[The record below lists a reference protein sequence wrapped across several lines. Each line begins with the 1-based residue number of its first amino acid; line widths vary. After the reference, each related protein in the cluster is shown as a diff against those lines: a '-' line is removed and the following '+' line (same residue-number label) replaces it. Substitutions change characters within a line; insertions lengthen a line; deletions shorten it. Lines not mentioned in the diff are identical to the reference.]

1 MDLCLRGSQI
11 NLVERQ
17 KPRPKYNS
25 QTNLYHPSAN
35 NNNHNGSTARARPR
49 SAQFFAKRSRSS
61 PFLNRPQSAEP
72 SQFGAGASARA
83 GGVGGVGRNSTSNFG
98 QYCGRGGEYLAHKF
112 DKNKRYHSISS
123 SSLLKL
129 LIDEPIKRSWL
140 CRGSVSSPETQ
151 SEQNSARKTSSSYY
165 DCSKRTRTESAGG
178 SSVESEALRKQQQ
191 AGGENS
197 RFSMSASTSRLSSAT
212 SASSFSCA
220 KSAGST
226 ASTTSLRATDYWQ
239 PNTASIHTQMQQK
252 QTKPDLP
259 GRVSFCKPN
268 TSTSYEPDLSLSD
281 CENDKQ
287 KPCELTT
294 AISAPGPVTLPTSAS
309 FSNKPEFAAPTIAS
323 SELPTSAGAKKSVH
337 FGAPANGEG
346 ILAETYEYPKC
357 PSENCS
363 CSTRSSSTASS
374 TLDGGAETKCACDTP
389 TCKFSAE
396 GILRRSS
403 LTDVEDKL
411 DFTSSDGAQKRSAPM
426 EELKVIRDY
435 KSVVGDQLENSVV
448 KQILE
453 EDKAK
458 FGNFDNSNNTLELP
472 TYLDKYVSPTKSNVY
487 SDKPNNLSET
497 KPLTNFK
504 STTKKNLVSS
514 TSNEL
519 NKMDNNLENNLKI
532 QTSYAGTSE
541 TVINNYLKVAATTP
555 LMTKKKEN
563 NRPNSGEKQL
573 PVNGKKPATPTT
585 NNQPAK
591 SKLNG
596 NAKLKKATSFGSLR
610 EDSNLTA
617 FNLDKVDSWM
627 SMHGE
632 SMHERKPLE
641 KHKSL
646 DADFE
651 KLTTDGLEVV
661 GQDADVLGE
670 HDGEEQADSTSQVST
685 KSDGE
690 STYDEIVSVIKEI
703 DEDKKKDN
711 YAERAANE
719 LELKLN
725 AQPDTLALPSTRSEL
740 TADSSK
746 SPDKYK
752 DILTYLDNVEDSCDR
767 TLLETRRSIP
777 ESNRS
782 EIEFVVEPDI
792 AEDVPKLADLLMLPN
807 HQLARRVIALSLRAN
822 ELANAVY
829 LSKEHVMKVRTEKQK
844 SIRTEKANAAN
855 RMREQKKHY
864 EAIVKRHQ
872 GFIEQL
878 LKDKGSLC
886 EKVAALTRRLE
897 SQNQAWEHKLE
908 AEVERVKEITLAG
921 EKIRRERWVRENTK
935 KIKELT
941 VKGLEM
947 EINKMTCNHQR
958 VITELKQAHQ
968 LQLLDSLEEA
978 RVKHEQIESSIR
990 ESCAQDREA
999 IIEKERLAIRERFE
1013 RQLEEERK
1021 CFDEQRQTLVEEF
1034 NVERARLQNELKA
1047 KEADFQVRRQE
1058 LQREKEM
1065 ELEQTVAELQEKMF
1079 KQDEK
1084 YQNRIN
1090 TIEKQY
1096 EADFELWKRDYANE
1110 CKMAQA
1116 EKENAIRQHYRAER
1130 DRQIDAI
1137 VSRMDAEAL
1146 KNADEHETKLNRLKE
1161 KYEKDLELVENAE
1174 HLLREKFTETRSSLA
1189 EADAQVR
1196 NSEAEIKQLKME
1208 LEHSKKMCND
1218 FLAER
1223 DQLRDNLRNEV
1234 QSEVSAIKSER
1245 DNEIQKIHKRV
1256 QQAIEKK
1263 DATIDLLQKENGS
1276 LRERC
1281 LKLEAVIRQQ
1291 RKDYCVK

>member
-17 KPRPKYNS
+17 KPRPKYSS
-25 QTNLYHPSAN
+25 QTNLYQPPSGN
-35 NNNHNGSTARARPR
+35 NPNNYNTRARPR
-49 SAQFFAKRSRSS
+49 SAQFFTKRSRSS
-61 PFLNRPQSAEP
+61 PFLNRPQSAEL
-72 SQFGAGASARA
+72 SQFGAGACVGA
-83 GGVGGVGRNSTSNFG
+83 VGGVGRISAGSCG
-98 QYCGRGGEYLAHKF
+98 QYHGRGGEYVP
-112 DKNKRYHSISS
+112 DKLNKTRRYQSISS

-129 LIDEPIKRSWL
+129 LLDEPIKRSWL

-151 SEQNSARKTSSSYY
+151 SEESSARKQTPAYLDY
-165 DCSKRTRTESAGG
+165 NKRTSTEITRNGSAESGCYRKTHKGG
-178 SSVESEALRKQQQ
+178 I
-191 AGGENS
+191 ENN
-197 RFSMSASTSRLSSAT
+197 RFTMSASTSRLSSGN
-212 SASSFSCA
+212 SVSSFSRE

-226 ASTTSLRATDYWQ
+226 ASTSSLRTTDYW
-239 PNTASIHTQMQQK
+239 NTNTTTTHTSMLQK
-252 QTKPDLP
+252 QAKPDLP
-259 GRVSFCKPN
+259 GRVSFSKPN
-268 TSTSYEPDLSLSD
+268 AGLQYEPEPSLSD
-281 CENDKQ
+281 CENDMQ
-287 KPCELTT
+287 QPHEFSATT
-294 AISAPGPVTLPTSAS
+294 KNSPNNASISEPGPVTLPAAVS
-309 FSNKPEFAAPTIAS
+309 FSSKPEFAAPTLTCG
-323 SELPTSAGAKKSVH
+323 ELSTSAGAKKSVH
-337 FGAPANGEG
+337 FGAPADGEG

-374 TLDGGAETKCACDTP
+374 TQDIGAEGKCTCDSA
-389 TCKFSAE
+389 TCKLSAE
-396 GILRRSS
+396 RMLRRSS
-403 LTDVEDKL
+403 LTDIDDKM
-411 DFTSSDGAQKRSAPM
+411 DFTLKNELQKKNTVP
-426 EELKVIRDY
+426 EELQVIRDY

-453 EDKAK
+453 EDKTK
-458 FGNFDNSNNTLELP
+458 FGGYDNSNNTLEMP
-472 TYLDKYVSPTKSNVY
+472 AYLDKYVSPTKSNVY
-487 SDKPNNLSET
+487 SDKPNNLSEA
-497 KPLTNFK
+497 KPSTNLK
-504 STTKKNLVSS
+504 NGAKKNLVG
-514 TSNEL
+514 TTANEF
-519 NKMDNNLENNLKI
+519 NKMDNNLENNFKS
-532 QTSYAGTSE
+532 QTTYTPSD

-555 LMTKKKEN
+555 LIIKKKEN
-563 NRPNSGEKQL
+563 NRPNSGEKQVQNSGNKSTTTA
-573 PVNGKKPATPTT
+573 PKNQAT
-585 NNQPAK
+585 N
-591 SKLNG
+591 SKING
-596 NAKLKKATSFGSLR
+596 NAKLKKATSFSSLR
-610 EDSNLTA
+610 EDSNLTE
-617 FNLDKVDSWM
+617 FNIDKVDSWM

-632 SMHERKPLE
+632 SMNQRKTLS

-651 KLTTDGLEVV
+651 KFTGGELEEDGHREDIL
-661 GQDADVLGE
+661 DE
-670 HDGEEQADSTSQVST
+670 HADSASQVST

-725 AQPDTLALPSTRSEL
+725 TTPDMVTLPASSGEKTDE
-740 TADSSK
+740 ASK

-752 DILTYLDNVEDSCDR
+752 DILSYLDTVEDSCDR

-782 EIEFVVEPDI
+782 EIEFVVEPDV

-844 SIRTEKANAAN
+844 GIRTEKANSAN
-855 RMREQKKHY
+855 RLREQKKHY

-908 AEVERVKEITLAG
+908 TEVARVKETTLAG

-941 VKGLEM
+941 VKGLEA

-958 VITELKQAHQ
+958 VTTELKQAHQ
-968 LQLLDSLEEA
+968 QQLLDALEEA
-978 RVKHEQIESSIR
+978 RLKHEQIENSIR
-990 ESCAQDREA
+990 ESCAQDRES

-1021 CFDEQRQTLVEEF
+1021 CFDEQRQKLVEDF
-1034 NVERARLQNELKA
+1034 NAERTRLQNELKM
-1047 KEADFQVRRQE
+1047 KDADFQARRQE
-1058 LQREKEM
+1058 LQREKEL

-1079 KQDEK
+1079 KQEEK

-1096 EADFELWKRDYANE
+1096 EADFELWKRDYENE
-1110 CKMAQA
+1110 CKVSQV

-1146 KNADEHETKLNRLKE
+1146 KHADEHEAKLNRLKE
-1161 KYEKDLELVENAE
+1161 KYEKDLQLVENAE
-1174 HLLREKFTETRSSLA
+1174 RSLREKFTDTRSSLA
-1189 EADAQVR
+1189 EADAKVR

-1218 FLAER
+1218 FLADR
-1223 DQLRDNLRNEV
+1223 DQLRDNLRNEI
-1234 QSEVSAIKSER
+1234 QSEVAVIKSER